1 MLLLQKFNEGGLL
14 QRLLLR
20 YSQAL
25 ITEAALNVVCSRHH
39 KVEQRLCRWLLS
51 MLDRLPLVAFTAFD
65 RPEDRERTTN
75 AGFQRHL
82 SKPASFEVLI
92 ETIVGI
98 IKPN

>member
-1 MLLLQKFNEGGLL
+1 M
-14 QRLLLR
+14 
-20 YSQAL
+20 
-25 ITEAALNVVCSRHH
+25 
-39 KVEQRLCRWLLS
+39 
-51 MLDRLPLVAFTAFD
+51 PLVAVNAGPASGRSLYRIH

-75 AGFQRHL
+75 AGFQGHL

>member
-1 MLLLQKFNEGGLL
+1 M
-14 QRLLLR
+14 
-20 YSQAL
+20 
-25 ITEAALNVVCSRHH
+25 
-39 KVEQRLCRWLLS
+39 
-51 MLDRLPLVAFTAFD
+51 PLVAVNAGPASGRSLYRID

-75 AGFQRHL
+75 AGFQGHL

>member
-1 MLLLQKFNEGGLL
+1 
-14 QRLLLR
+14 
-20 YSQAL
+20 
-25 ITEAALNVVCSRHH
+25 
-39 KVEQRLCRWLLS
+39 
-51 MLDRLPLVAFTAFD
+51 MLDRLPVVAFTAFD

-75 AGFQRHL
+75 AGFQGHL